1 MRNSK
6 VILFSGFILMSMLA
20 CSAVSNM
27 LATPTPVPTNTPL
40 PTFTPVPTN
49 TPLPTSTPET
59 EVLFEDTSFLNSCST
74 ESTTEVERFVE
85 NGVFNLRI
93 IPSSFVGW
101 AECTKVEFTDF
112 VVEADA
118 TQVSGP
124 NNNTYGILFRYG
136 LDSDDFYVFVISGDG
151 YYALAID
158 GAKRESPDML
168 VEWSRS
174 SAILQGAQQTNHLKV
189 VVIGDRI
196 SYYVNDQLLG
206 ETQNSNLSTGTVGF
220 FAGAID
226 EGNVQISFDNL
237 KVTAP

>member
-124 NNNTYGILFRYG
+124 NNN
-136 LDSDDFYVFVISGDG
+136 
-151 YYALAID
+151 
-158 GAKRESPDML
+158 K
-168 VEWSRS
+168 
-174 SAILQGAQQTNHLKV
+174 
-189 VVIGDRI
+189 IGRAH
-196 SYYVNDQLLG
+196 V
-206 ETQNSNLSTGTVGF
+206 
-220 FAGAID
+220 
-226 EGNVQISFDNL
+226 
-237 KVTAP
+237 